1 MRGLLFLD
9 FLGGLLDLDLLD
21 SRGEVLEHLLG
32 DLLVVGLE
40 GVQTA
45 LGSQLELDI
54 GLVVLDSQGLL
65 EGALG
70 SLLALL
76 GGLLG
81 LLDVHH
87 FLEEFLDIFD
97 LSWHDL

>member
-54 GLVVLDSQGLL
+54 GLVVLDSQSLL